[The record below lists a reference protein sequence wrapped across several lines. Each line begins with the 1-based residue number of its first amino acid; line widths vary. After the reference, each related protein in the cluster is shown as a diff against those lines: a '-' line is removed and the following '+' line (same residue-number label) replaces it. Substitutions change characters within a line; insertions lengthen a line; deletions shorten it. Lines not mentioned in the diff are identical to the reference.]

1 MRVVFLY
8 MGAENLG
15 VQYLSSV
22 LKKNGHET
30 FMVFDPALFNDKYW
44 LTVNSLSK
52 FFDQKKEVIDK
63 VVSLN
68 PDLVAFSVF
77 TDCYKWASFIAKGVK
92 QKLPNV
98 PTIFGGIH
106 PTSVPE
112 EVIMEDFVDYV
123 GIGEGED
130 SLLEFVNKLGKGEDV
145 RHIPGIWAKDTNNGL
160 IYKNPIRVLSDD
172 IDSIPFP
179 DKEMFNPHLPIKNG
193 YMVAASRG
201 CPYSCTFCSN
211 NLYNKIY
218 RGNGKW
224 LRRRTTENIISELK
238 EMKAKYNFDKV
249 DFVDDIFTCHR
260 DWLKEFLI
268 TYKKEINLPFK
279 CITHPHFMNDEIA
292 QQLKE
297 ADCYAVALGV
307 QSTNESYKLKVLKRY
322 ESNDKVKE
330 ATLAL
335 KKAGLSVILQHI
347 VGLPDETG
355 QDLIDAAKFY
365 IDLKP
370 TRIETYTLAYFPAT
384 EIVDIALE
392 RGQIDNEILK
402 SINTGG
408 ENMYF
413 DGGSLR
419 EVKKQKQAKSFSH
432 LLSMVTFLPRSIS
445 RFFVKTGM
453 WKYFYIIPN
462 SAITLAEVGII
473 IATREHRAINYMKY
487 YFKASASLLTK
498 MLKKPAHIATG
509 LNK

>member
-1 MRVVFLY
+1 MRIVFLY

-22 LKKNGHET
+22 LQKHGHQT

-63 VVSLN
+63 VVKLK

-77 TDCYKWASFIAKGVK
+77 TDCYQWASYIAKGVK
-92 QKLPNV
+92 KRMDV

-106 PTSVPE
+106 PTSVPD
-112 EVIMEDFVDYV
+112 EVIKEEFVDYV
-123 GIGEGED
+123 GVGEGEE
-130 SLLEFVNKLGKGEDV
+130 SLLEFVNKLEKAEDV
-145 RHIPGIWAKDTNNGL
+145 NHIQGIWAKDKASGE
-160 IYKNPIRVLSDD
+160 IFKNPIRTLSDD

-193 YMVAASRG
+193 YMIAASRG

-218 RGNGKW
+218 KGNGKW
-224 LRRRTTENIISELK
+224 LRRRSITNIIEELK
-238 EMKAKYNFDKV
+238 VMKRRYHFDMV

-260 DWLKEFLI
+260 DWLKEFLQV
-268 TYKKEINLPFK
+268 YKKEINLPFK

-292 QQLKE
+292 QQLKQ

-307 QSTNESYKLKVLKRY
+307 QSTNESYKMKVLKRY
-322 ESNDKVKE
+322 ESNAKVKE

-335 KKAGLSVILQHI
+335 KNAGIAVILQQI
-347 VGLPDETG
+347 VGLPDETEK
-355 QDLIDAAKFY
+355 DLIEAANFY

-370 TRIETYTLAYFPAT
+370 SRIECYTLAYFPAT

-392 RGQIDNEILK
+392 KGLIDQKMLQ
-402 SINTGG
+402 SINSGG

-413 DGGSLR
+413 DGGSIR
-419 EVKKQKQAKSFSH
+419 ELKKQREARSFSH
-432 LLSMVTFLPRSIS
+432 LLSLVPVLPRPFSKAL
-445 RFFVKTGM
+445 VKTGI
-453 WKYFYIIPN
+453 WKIFWAIPN
-462 SAITLAEVGII
+462 SVITLFDLVLVLVNH
-473 IATREHRAINYMKY
+473 EHRALNYMKY
-487 YFKASASLLTK
+487 YLTTCANLIGK
-498 MLKKPAHIATG
+498 MFTKSHNMSSEIPV
-509 LNK
+509 